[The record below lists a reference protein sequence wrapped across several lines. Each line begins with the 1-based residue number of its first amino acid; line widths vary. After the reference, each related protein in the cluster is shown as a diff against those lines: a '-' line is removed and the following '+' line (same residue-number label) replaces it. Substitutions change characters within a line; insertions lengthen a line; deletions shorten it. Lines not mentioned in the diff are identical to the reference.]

1 MRNNSQVPR
10 LSWASDQLAIS
21 QRIQSGDDRNQWL
34 AEDERLAVDERIA
47 VILLDEG
54 EEAVAGIG
62 DPGRDAGWDYKI
74 QPRRHHR

>member
-1 MRNNSQVPR
+1 
-10 LSWASDQLAIS
+10 LA
-21 QRIQSGDDRNQWL
+21 
-34 AEDERLAVDERIA
+34 AVERIA

-74 QPRRHHR
+74 